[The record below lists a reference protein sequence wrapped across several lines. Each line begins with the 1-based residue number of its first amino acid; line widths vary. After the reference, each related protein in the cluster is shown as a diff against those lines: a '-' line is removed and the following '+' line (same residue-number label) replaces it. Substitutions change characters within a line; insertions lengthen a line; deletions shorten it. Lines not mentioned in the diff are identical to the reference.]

1 MSKKDKEVNQELE
14 EVLNSLRA
22 QSWDEFIGQTRVKES
37 LSIAI
42 KAAQERDEA
51 MEHSLFYGPPGLG
64 KTTLAHLVA
73 QSMGVNIKV
82 TSGPAIER
90 SGDLAAILSSLE
102 TGDVLFIDEIH
113 RLNKTVEETLY
124 PAMEDYALD
133 VVLGKGPSAR
143 TVRLN
148 LDKFSLIGATTRIG
162 LIAAPLRD
170 RFGMTHRLDFYSDK
184 ELVRIL
190 LNAAEKLNMSLD
202 KKSAK
207 VIAKRSRKTARIAL
221 KLLRRVRDFA
231 QVRFDDEINPEI
243 AKDALSMLGI
253 DEKGLMDADR
263 KLIESIIK
271 KHKGGPVGVE
281 TLSALIHEEVDTIRD
296 VYEPFLMQIG
306 MLKRTSRGR
315 VATRKAYEHL
325 DLKKR

>member
-1 MSKKDKEVNQELE
+1 MSNKDKEVNQELE

-51 MEHSLFYGPPGLG
+51 MEHSLFYRPPGLG

-184 ELVRIL
+184 ELVKIL
-190 LNAAEKLNMSLD
+190 LNAAEKLDMSLD
-202 KKSAK
+202 KKSAM
-207 VIAKRSRKTARIAL
+207 VISKRSRKTARIAL

-231 QVRFDDEINPEI
+231 QVRFDDEINPDI
-243 AKDALSMLGI
+243 ARQALSMLGI
-253 DEKGLMDADR
+253 DEEGLMDADR
-263 KLIESIIK
+263 MLIKSIIQ

-315 VATRKAYEHL
+315 VATRKAYDHL
-325 DLKKR
+325 DLKKK